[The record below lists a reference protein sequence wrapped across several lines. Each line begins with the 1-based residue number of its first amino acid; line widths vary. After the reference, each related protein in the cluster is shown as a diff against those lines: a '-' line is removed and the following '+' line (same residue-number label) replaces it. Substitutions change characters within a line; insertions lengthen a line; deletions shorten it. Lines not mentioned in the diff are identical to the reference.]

1 VIYSSTIYQSFT
13 QFFLFILEGLLFPIV
28 TLWSLILA
36 IETASYLSDLN
47 ISNPPGSDPIGQADD
62 HIRLLKS
69 VLKSTFPNITG
80 AVTSTQ
86 LQLNYGVVPTGA
98 IIMWSGAT
106 TSIPSGWA
114 LCNGQTAAKSDGSG
128 NVTVPDLRDRFIV
141 GAGTSY
147 SVGATGGSTSN
158 TPTITMN
165 NAGTALSVSNLPNYN
180 LSVSDPSHAHGV
192 YDPGHSHTYTV
203 VSSTGQAI
211 GGSGSNYYNGA
222 TTAGTGGA
230 GTGIGI
236 YGAYTGISVN
246 SAGGNAAHSHA
257 NTATSS
263 AVSTL
268 SPYYALCFIY
278 KL

>member
-1 VIYSSTIYQSFT
+1 M
-13 QFFLFILEGLLFPIV
+13 
-28 TLWSLILA
+28 A

-47 ISNPPGSDPIGQADD
+47 ISNPPGSDPVGQADD

-69 VLKSTFPNITG
+69 VLKSTFPNLTG

-114 LCNGQTAAKSDGSG
+114 LCNGQTASKSDGSG
-128 NVTVPDLRDRFIV
+128 SVTVPDLRDRFIV
-141 GAGTSY
+141 GAGTTY
-147 SVGATGGSTSN
+147 AVGATGGATSN
-158 TPTITMN
+158 TPTITMT
-165 NAGTALSVSNLPNYN
+165 NASYALTKNDLPAYN
-180 LSVSDPSHAHGV
+180 LTVTDA
-192 YDPGHSHTYTV
+192 GHSHTLTDPGHAHSYVSYSYTRK
-203 VSSTGQAI
+203 GD
-211 GGSGSNYYNGA
+211 GSGGDYMNGPSGTTTGSN
-222 TTAGTGGA
+222 T
-230 GTGIGI
+230 TGITI
-236 YGAYTGISVN
+236 ASNTTGVTVN
-246 SAGGNAAHSHA
+246 SAGGGLAHTHN

-263 AVSTL
+263 SVSTL